1 MKKFLKITIIVVLVL
16 ANAAAVVFAATKS
29 QKYGI
34 YRVNADGK
42 PLIGEKLDLQIPT
55 DEAAKKQFAYDLYAL
70 ANSNF
75 KKLDK
80 AAYSVNSVTTTL
92 DIPVVG
98 YRYFVKNADA
108 LLYLEYSF
116 VLDPL
121 QAFILGFGGKEN
133 VQFAERCYTDKTM
146 DYMHA
151 EKTLEPTFIIKDD
164 GNILYDANWD
174 DLYYTKQ
181 KTKPIFYAEQDGVFE
196 YTDQTITPQTIKT
209 VQITYNEQEGYY
221 RLELDLDVDNPVTT
235 AKTLPNL
242 RESSGAPDARYNSM
256 KEIIEIWDNGYFK
269 YFLSEDNWS
278 GKRGIM
284 NLKSDIR
291 FETDFL
297 YNDEALSFSNYQYH
311 FSV

>member
-1 MKKFLKITIIVVLVL
+1 MKKFLKITIIVILVL
-16 ANAAAVVFAATKS
+16 ANAAAVVIAATRP

-42 PLIGEKLDLQIPT
+42 PLIGEKLDLQIPA
-55 DEAAKKQFAYDLYAL
+55 DETAKKQFAYNLYMT
-70 ANSNF
+70 ANNNF

-80 AAYSVNSVTTTL
+80 AAYYVNSVTTTL

-116 VLDPL
+116 VLDPI
-121 QAFILGFGGKEN
+121 QAFLLGFGGKEN
-133 VQFAERCYTDKTM
+133 VQFAERCYTDKSM
-146 DYMHA
+146 DYMYA
-151 EKTLEPTFIIKDD
+151 EKTLEPTFSITD
-164 GNILYDANWD
+164 GNILYEANWG

-181 KTKPIFYAEQDGVFE
+181 KPKPIYYAEQEGVFE
-196 YTDQTITPQTIKT
+196 YTDQTITPETIKT
-209 VQITYNEQEGYY
+209 VQITYNDQEGYY
-221 RLELDLDVDNPVTT
+221 RLELDLDVANPATT

-242 RESSGAPDARYNSM
+242 RENSGAPDARYNSM

-284 NLKSDIR
+284 NLSSNIR

-297 YNDEALSFSNYQYH
+297 YNDEALSFSSYQYS
-311 FSV
+311 FNV